1 MMNEISLALFK
12 NNQLLSILITCF
24 IVAGVITLGFKVLK
38 KSFKSD
44 IFSILLITSLYA
56 VVSLWQLGGH
66 TAPTTWWQPQDD
78 KEFITFEVM
87 DENPAFDAIYAIGG
101 EGDNNALESGYQIG
115 FDNLQ
120 VLGSNDNEN
129 WEIIAILYENSYM
142 AWEVIPGEWNYR
154 YISLVSQD
162 TTMVLNEFGVKKAG
176 EDTFLTL
183 NPITISNPDNP
194 YLATNVIDEQN
205 TIPITPT
212 YMNETYFDEIYHP
225 RNAWEIVNGQDMY
238 ASVHPLLGT
247 SIISLG
253 ISIFGMNPFGW
264 RIMGALFG
272 IMILPLFYLLTKK
285 LFNNRFLSIV
295 GTTLFASDFM
305 LITTSRIGTLEP
317 FSIFFIIL
325 MTYFM
330 VCYIKEDFVKSSLK
344 KQLIYLAASG
354 ISMGIACSIKWT
366 GCYAAVGLAVLFFAH
381 FIYHT
386 TMYFKL
392 KQKTDPTSLDYVKN
406 YHSKALKIILW
417 CCLFFVLVP
426 ATIYVCSFIPTRVWK
441 NDTWSIANVI
451 KHSVGMYDYHAKLQA
466 THPYQSV
473 WWQWLFDIRPIWYYL
488 KDFGNGTM
496 QTISCFN
503 NPLISIAGVIS
514 MVVTAIHTFKT
525 KSSTGFI
532 ILVGFLAALLP
543 WVLVTRCVF
552 AYHYYPSIP
561 FLILAIVYTAQLI
574 IKKYNS
580 GEKMIVV
587 YVALCIFLFILF
599 MPVLTGFTTESGYV
613 RLLQWLPS
621 WYFGG

>member
-1 MMNEISLALFK
+1 MNEISLALFK

-87 DENPAFDAIYAIGG
+87 DENPTFDAIYAIGG

-264 RIMGALFG
+264 
-272 IMILPLFYLLTKK
+272 
-285 LFNNRFLSIV
+285 
-295 GTTLFASDFM
+295 
-305 LITTSRIGTLEP
+305 
-317 FSIFFIIL
+317 
-325 MTYFM
+325 
-330 VCYIKEDFVKSSLK
+330 
-344 KQLIYLAASG
+344 
-354 ISMGIACSIKWT
+354 
-366 GCYAAVGLAVLFFAH
+366 
-381 FIYHT
+381 
-386 TMYFKL
+386 
-392 KQKTDPTSLDYVKN
+392 
-406 YHSKALKIILW
+406 
-417 CCLFFVLVP
+417 
-426 ATIYVCSFIPTRVWK
+426 
-441 NDTWSIANVI
+441 
-451 KHSVGMYDYHAKLQA
+451 
-466 THPYQSV
+466 
-473 WWQWLFDIRPIWYYL
+473 
-488 KDFGNGTM
+488 
-496 QTISCFN
+496 
-503 NPLISIAGVIS
+503 
-514 MVVTAIHTFKT
+514 
-525 KSSTGFI
+525 
-532 ILVGFLAALLP
+532 
-543 WVLVTRCVF
+543 
-552 AYHYYPSIP
+552 
-561 FLILAIVYTAQLI
+561 
-574 IKKYNS
+574 
-580 GEKMIVV
+580 
-587 YVALCIFLFILF
+587 
-599 MPVLTGFTTESGYV
+599 
-613 RLLQWLPS
+613 
-621 WYFGG
+621 